1 MTNHLGCVLLCCAAT
16 MTFTYTFSL
25 DAPTIIENPTELARF
40 TSELQRA
47 FLAGAVEAWTD
58 GPDLADSLGALRLA
72 HVSVSNIRPSS
83 SNNLVADVTLVPP
96 PNTSTEQLAQLSLLS
111 PADLI
116 LGSSGLRK
124 ELVSSERLMPSTNSA
139 SRGSRKI
146 FGGDAI
152 IGVVIGC
159 VGVLAAM
166 LAATVVVI
174 RRRRTVHAS
183 ISHCSSDDSEAQARC
198 ALSTAGGA
206 PSTAS
211 DHHAVTVTS
220 SNATGAD
227 LSKLAEAA
235 SLAAAA
241 ASALKN
247 CGSEPGSATTC
258 NGEAAR
264 LAEAA
269 AAALAS
275 ASSVKD
281 DVKK

>member
-1 MTNHLGCVLLCCAAT
+1 
-16 MTFTYTFSL
+16 MTFIYTFSM
-25 DAPTIIENPTELARF
+25 DAAPVIDNSVELARF

-47 FLAGAVEAWTD
+47 FLAGTVEAWTD
-58 GPDLADSLGALRLA
+58 GPDLADALGALRLA
-72 HVSVSNIRPSS
+72 HVSVTNIRPSS
-83 SNNLVADVTLVPP
+83 SNNLVADVTLTPP

-116 LGSSGLRK
+116 ASSSGLRK
-124 ELVSSERLMPSTNSA
+124 ELVSSERLMPSTTNA

-146 FGGDAI
+146 IGGDAI

-166 LAATVVVI
+166 LAAAVVVV

-183 ISHCSSDDSEAQARC
+183 ISHCSSDDSEAQVRQ

-206 PSTAS
+206 PQTAS
-211 DHHAVTVTS
+211 DLQAVTVGEG
-220 SNATGAD
+220 ND

-247 CGSEPGSATTC
+247 CGSQPGSATAC
-258 NGEAAR
+258 NSEAAR

-269 AAALAS
+269 AAALAG

-281 DVKK
+281 EVKK